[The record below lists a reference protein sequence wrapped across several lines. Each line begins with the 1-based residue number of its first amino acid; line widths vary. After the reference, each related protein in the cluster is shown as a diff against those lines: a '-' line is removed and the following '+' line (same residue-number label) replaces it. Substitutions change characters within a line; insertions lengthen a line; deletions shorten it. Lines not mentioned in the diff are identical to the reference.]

1 MTEFSKR
8 LTSLRESKGWSKTL
22 VAKQLGLSSMQTY
35 ANWEYGRTEPDLEM
49 INKLANIAKYFG
61 VSADYLLGTKQ
72 EGHISQDLDEAI
84 DGAMSFDGQP
94 VTEHDR
100 KVMKSLWKAYLASK
114 D

>member
-1 MTEFSKR
+1 MIGDKIRDLRNRKR
-8 LTSLRESKGWSKTL
+8 LSQTELSKILHVSQQTITKWETGK
-22 VAKQLGLSSMQTY
+22 AEPSSS
-35 ANWEYGRTEPDLEM
+35 A
-49 INKLANIAKYFG
+49 IANIAKYFG